1 MMANDDLVV
10 NDWPFGSVGMQLMVG
25 GA

>member
-1 MMANDDLVV
+1 MTNDDLVV
-10 NDWPFGSVGMQLMVG
+10 NDCPFGFVGMQLMVE

>member
-1 MMANDDLVV
+1 MTNDDLVV
-10 NDWPFGSVGMQLMVG
+10 NDWPFGSVGMQLMLA